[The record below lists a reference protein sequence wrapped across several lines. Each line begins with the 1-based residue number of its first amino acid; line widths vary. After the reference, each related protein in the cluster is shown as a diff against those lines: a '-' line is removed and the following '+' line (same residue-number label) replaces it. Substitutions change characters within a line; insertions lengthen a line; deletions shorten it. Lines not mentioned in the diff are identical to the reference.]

1 MKYAALGGAL
11 GLLAGPMVG
20 VGPGGLWVSAALGAV
35 LVYGLSCLLRP
46 YRVCPWC
53 SDRRRRGD
61 GDGNYRNRNCPAC
74 GDRKYVRFGA
84 RLMGRGSD
92 D

>member
-35 LVYGLSCLLRP
+35 LVYGLSCLLW
-46 YRVCPWC
+46 PW
-53 SDRRRRGD
+53 
-61 GDGNYRNRNCPAC
+61 
-74 GDRKYVRFGA
+74 
-84 RLMGRGSD
+84 
-92 D
+92 